1 MCSFKDNK
9 MYKKIFSALLFWFFL
24 SGFATIISGDVD
36 SVTFDS
42 SPTAAEVYIDG
53 AYVGMTPLTI
63 RVEKNEK
70 DSVMFKKDGYRTVTR
85 DLSKSY
91 DMVTMLSIF
100 WDLSTT
106 DFLTGAAFEYDPKSF
121 YIELQKIN

>member
-1 MCSFKDNK
+1 MH
-9 MYKKIFSALLFWFFL
+9 KKIFLALLFWFFL

-42 SPTAAEVYIDG
+42 SPTDAEVYIDG
-53 AYVGMTPLTI
+53 SYVGVTPLTI
-63 RVEKNEK
+63 RLEKNEK
-70 DSVMFKKDGYRTVTR
+70 DVVMFKKDGYRAVTR

-91 DMVTMLSIF
+91 DMVTMLNII

-121 YIELQKIN
+121 YIELQKIK